1 MIEIHQHNYNSTYT
15 PNIQC
20 NHKNIFCLSMRISHA
35 VGGVHRNS
43 SPWTFVAQ
51 STADYAIARPSLQ
64 QKVPSHFYTHVHAV
78 G

>member
-1 MIEIHQHNYNSTYT
+1 
-15 PNIQC
+15 
-20 NHKNIFCLSMRISHA
+20 MRISHA